1 MERGA
6 HLFGQQLFNGL
17 VTGSTY
23 ALIALGYTMVYGVLQ
38 LINFAH
44 GEIYMVGAFTGLL
57 LVTQANLPFPL
68 ALLLAMAITALL
80 GVTIEFIAYRPLRR
94 SSRLS
99 VLISAIGM
107 SIFVQNVALWVW
119 GPQTRR
125 FLPPF
130 PVHTFT
136 VAGLRTNT
144 LELLTLFVALVMM
157 LGLHLLVTRTKL
169 GKAMRAVAQDRE
181 TAALMGINVNR
192 TIAFTFAIGS
202 SLAAAAGVMVGMLF
216 NAVVPNMGVMP
227 GLKGFVAA
235 VLGGIGSI
243 PGAMVGGL
251 VLGMAEVLGV
261 ALLSSQW
268 RDAIAFA
275 ILILVL
281 LYRPSGLL
289 GRRTQEKV

>member
-1 MERGA
+1 M
-6 HLFGQQLFNGL
+6 FGQQLLNGL

-44 GEIYMVGAFTGLL
+44 GEIYMMGAFTGLL
-57 LVTQANLPFPL
+57 LVTVAKLPFPL
-68 ALLLAMAITALL
+68 ALLLAMGSTALL
-80 GVTIEFIAYRPLRR
+80 GIIIELLAYRPLRR

-107 SIFVQNVALWVW
+107 SIFVQNVALWIW
-119 GPQTRR
+119 GPSTRS

-130 PVHTFT
+130 PVTTFSI
-136 VAGLRTNT
+136 AGVRTNT
-144 LELLTLFVALVMM
+144 LELLTLAVALAMM
-157 LGLHLLVTRTKL
+157 VGLHLLVTRTKL

-216 NAVVPNMGVMP
+216 NAVNPTMGVMP

-235 VLGGIGSI
+235 VLGGIGHI

-251 VLGMAEVLGV
+251 ALGMAEVLGV

-268 RDAIAFA
+268 RDAVAFA

>member
-1 MERGA
+1 MHVG
-6 HLFGQQLFNGL
+6 LLGQQLLNGL

-44 GEIYMVGAFTGLL
+44 GEIYMTGAFVGLL
-57 LVTQANLPFPL
+57 LVSVVKLPFVW
-68 ALLLAMAITALL
+68 ALLLAMAAAATV
-80 GVTIEFIAYRPLRR
+80 GVVVEFLAYRPLRR
-94 SSRLS
+94 SSRLA

-107 SIFVQNVALWVW
+107 SIFLQNVGLWIF
-119 GPQTRR
+119 GPSTKS

-130 PVHTFT
+130 NVTT
-136 VAGLRTNT
+136 MQIGSLRTNT
-144 LELLTLFVALVMM
+144 LSLLTLGIALVMM
-157 LGLHLLVTRTKL
+157 IGLQYLVRNTKM
-169 GKAMRAVAQDRE
+169 GKAMRAVAQDRD
-181 TAALMGINVNR
+181 TAALMGISVNK

-202 SLAAAAGVMVGMLF
+202 ALAAAAGVMVGMLF
-216 NAVVPNMGVMP
+216 NAVVPTMGVMP

-235 VLGGIGSI
+235 VLGGIGNI
-243 PGAMVGGL
+243 PGAMLGGI
-251 VLGMAEVLGV
+251 VLGMAETLGV
-261 ALLSSQW
+261 TLLSSQW

-289 GRRTQEKV
+289 GARVEEKV

>member
-1 MERGA
+1 M
-6 HLFGQQLFNGL
+6 LLLGQQLVNGL

-44 GEIYMVGAFTGLL
+44 GEIYMIGAFAGLL
-57 LVTQANLPFPL
+57 LVTVAKVPFPV
-68 ALLLAMAITALL
+68 ALLLAMAASAAA
-80 GVTIEFIAYRPLRR
+80 GVIIEFLAYRPLRR
-94 SSRLS
+94 SSRLA

-107 SIFVQNVALWVW
+107 SIFVQNVGLWIW
-119 GPQTRR
+119 GPSTRS

-130 PVHTFT
+130 RVVPIEL
-136 VAGLRTNT
+136 AGVRTNS
-144 LELLTLFVALVMM
+144 LNVLTLVLALVIMV
-157 LGLHLLVTRTKL
+157 GLQFLVTRTKL

-181 TAALMGINVNR
+181 AAALMGIPVNR
-192 TIAFTFAIGS
+192 TISFTFAIGS
-202 SLAAAAGVMVGMLF
+202 ALAAAAGVMVGMLF
-216 NAVVPNMGVMP
+216 NAVTPTMGVMP

-235 VLGGIGSI
+235 VLGGIGNI
-243 PGAMVGGL
+243 PGAMLGGI
-251 VLGMAEVLGV
+251 VLGLAETFGV
-261 ALLSSQW
+261 AVLSSQW

-289 GRRTQEKV
+289 GRRVQEKV

>member
-1 MERGA
+1 
-6 HLFGQQLFNGL
+6 
-17 VTGSTY
+17 
-23 ALIALGYTMVYGVLQ
+23 
-38 LINFAH
+38 
-44 GEIYMVGAFTGLL
+44 
-57 LVTQANLPFPL
+57 
-68 ALLLAMAITALL
+68 
-80 GVTIEFIAYRPLRR
+80 
-94 SSRLS
+94 
-99 VLISAIGM
+99 
-107 SIFVQNVALWVW
+107 
-119 GPQTRR
+119 
-125 FLPPF
+125 
-130 PVHTFT
+130 
-136 VAGLRTNT
+136 
-144 LELLTLFVALVMM
+144 
-157 LGLHLLVTRTKL
+157 
-169 GKAMRAVAQDRE
+169 
-181 TAALMGINVNR
+181 
-192 TIAFTFAIGS
+192 
-202 SLAAAAGVMVGMLF
+202 MVGMLF

>member
-1 MERGA
+1 MFA
-6 HLFGQQLFNGL
+6 QQLINGL

-57 LVTQANLPFPL
+57 LVTVAKLPFPL
-68 ALLLAMAITALL
+68 ALLLAMGGTAVL

-107 SIFVQNVALWVW
+107 SIFVQNVALWIW
-119 GPQTRR
+119 GPSTRS

-130 PVHTFT
+130 PVTTFT
-136 VAGLRTNT
+136 IAGLRTNT
-144 LELLTLFVALVMM
+144 LDLLTLLVAVLMM
-157 LGLHLLVTRTKL
+157 VGLHLLVTRTKL

-216 NAVVPNMGVMP
+216 NAVTPSMGVMP

-235 VLGGIGSI
+235 VLGGIGHI

-268 RDAIAFA
+268 RDAVAFA

>member
-1 MERGA
+1 MFA
-6 HLFGQQLFNGL
+6 QQLINGL

-44 GEIYMVGAFTGLL
+44 GEIYMVGAFAGLL
-57 LVTQANLPFPL
+57 LVTVAQLPFPV
-68 ALLLAMAITALL
+68 ALLLAMGITALL
-80 GVTIEFIAYRPLRR
+80 GVTIEFLAYRPLRR

-107 SIFVQNVALWVW
+107 SIFVQNVALWIW
-119 GPQTRR
+119 GPSTRSFR
-125 FLPPF
+125 PPF
-130 PVHTFT
+130 PVTPLSLG
-136 VAGLRTNT
+136 GLRTNT
-144 LELLTLFVALVMM
+144 LELLTLALALLMM
-157 LGLHLLVTRTKL
+157 VGLHLLVTRTKL

-235 VLGGIGSI
+235 VLGGIGHI
-243 PGAMVGGL
+243 PGAMLGGL
-251 VLGMAEVLGV
+251 LLGMAEVLGV

-268 RDAIAFA
+268 RDAVAFA
-275 ILILVL
+275 ILIVVL

>member
-1 MERGA
+1 MIW
-6 HLFGQQLFNGL
+6 QQLINGL

-44 GEIYMVGAFTGLL
+44 GEIYMAGAFAGLL
-57 LVTQANLPFPL
+57 LVTAAELPFL
-68 ALLLAMAITALL
+68 AALVLAMVIAACV
-80 GVTIEFIAYRPLRR
+80 GVVVEFVAYRPLRR
-94 SSRLS
+94 SSRLA

-107 SIFVQNVALWVW
+107 SIFLQNLGLWIF
-119 GPQTRR
+119 GPSTRS

-130 PVHTFT
+130 PVVSFEIG
-136 VAGLRTNT
+136 GLRTNT
-144 LELLTLFVALVMM
+144 LHLLTLAVALAMM
-157 LGLHLLVTRTKL
+157 VGLQFLVARTKM

-181 TAALMGINVNR
+181 AAALMGISVNR

-202 SLAAAAGVMVGMLF
+202 ALAAAAGVMVGMLF
-216 NAVVPNMGVMP
+216 NAVTPTMGIMP

-235 VLGGIGSI
+235 VLGGIGHI
-243 PGAMVGGL
+243 PGAMLGGL
-251 VLGMAEVLGV
+251 VLGMIEVLGV

-289 GRRTQEKV
+289 GKPAPEKV

>member
-1 MERGA
+1 
-6 HLFGQQLFNGL
+6 LFAQQLLNGL

-44 GEIYMVGAFTGLL
+44 GEIYMMGAFTGLL
-57 LVTQANLPFPL
+57 LVTVAKLPFPL
-68 ALLLAMAITALL
+68 ALLLAMGSTALL
-80 GVTIEFIAYRPLRR
+80 GVVIEFLAYRPLRR

-107 SIFVQNVALWVW
+107 SIFVQNVALWIW
-119 GPQTRR
+119 GPSTRS

-130 PVHTFT
+130 PVTAFT
-136 VAGLRTNT
+136 IGSLRTNT
-144 LELLTLFVALVMM
+144 LELLTLAVALAMM
-157 LGLHLLVTRTKL
+157 VGLHLLVTRTKL

-181 TAALMGINVNR
+181 TAALMGVNVNR

-216 NAVVPNMGVMP
+216 NAVTPTMGVMP

-235 VLGGIGSI
+235 VLGGIGHI

-251 VLGMAEVLGV
+251 VLGMVEVLGV

-268 RDAIAFA
+268 RDAVAFA

>member
-1 MERGA
+1 
-6 HLFGQQLFNGL
+6 LFAQQLINGL

-44 GEIYMVGAFTGLL
+44 GEIYMVGAFAGLL
-57 LVTQANLPFPL
+57 LVTVAQLPFPV
-68 ALLLAMAITALL
+68 ALLLAMGITALL
-80 GVTIEFIAYRPLRR
+80 GVTIEFLAYRPLRR

-107 SIFVQNVALWVW
+107 SIFVQNVALWIW
-119 GPQTRR
+119 GPSTRSFR
-125 FLPPF
+125 PPF
-130 PVHTFT
+130 PVTPLSLG
-136 VAGLRTNT
+136 GLRTNT
-144 LELLTLFVALVMM
+144 LELLTLALALLMM
-157 LGLHLLVTRTKL
+157 VGLHLLVTRTKL

-235 VLGGIGSI
+235 VLGGIGHI
-243 PGAMVGGL
+243 PGAMLGGL
-251 VLGMAEVLGV
+251 LLGMAEVLGV

-268 RDAIAFA
+268 RDAVAFA
-275 ILILVL
+275 ILIVVL

>member
-1 MERGA
+1 MLA
-6 HLFGQQLFNGL
+6 QQLINGV

-44 GEIYMVGAFTGLL
+44 GEIYMVGAFAGLL
-57 LVTQANLPFPL
+57 LVTVAKLPFPL
-68 ALLLAMAITALL
+68 ALLLAMAAAALV
-80 GVTIEFIAYRPLRR
+80 GVTVEFLAYRPLRR
-94 SSRLS
+94 SSRLA

-107 SIFVQNVALWVW
+107 SIFLQNLGLWIW
-119 GPQTRR
+119 GPSTRS

-130 PVHTFT
+130 RVTS
-136 VAGLRTNT
+136 VEIAGLRTNT
-144 LELLTLFVALVMM
+144 LSLLTLLIALLIMVGLQLLVM
-157 LGLHLLVTRTKL
+157 RTKL

-181 TAALMGINVNR
+181 TAALMGISVNR
-192 TIAFTFAIGS
+192 TITYTFAIGS
-202 SLAAAAGVMVGMLF
+202 ALAAAAGVMVGMLF
-216 NAVVPNMGVMP
+216 NAVTPNMGIMP

-235 VLGGIGSI
+235 VLGGIGNI
-243 PGAMVGGL
+243 PGAMLGGL
-251 VLGMAEVLGV
+251 VLGLAEVLGV

-289 GRRTQEKV
+289 GRRVQEKV

>member
-1 MERGA
+1 VERGA

-125 FLPPF
+125 FLPP
-130 PVHTFT
+130 
-136 VAGLRTNT
+136 L
-144 LELLTLFVALVMM
+144 
-157 LGLHLLVTRTKL
+157 
-169 GKAMRAVAQDRE
+169 
-181 TAALMGINVNR
+181 
-192 TIAFTFAIGS
+192 
-202 SLAAAAGVMVGMLF
+202 
-216 NAVVPNMGVMP
+216 
-227 GLKGFVAA
+227 
-235 VLGGIGSI
+235 
-243 PGAMVGGL
+243 PGAHVHRGRP
-251 VLGMAEVLGV
+251 AHQHPR
-261 ALLSSQW
+261 AADAFSW
-268 RDAIAFA
+268 RW
-275 ILILVL
+275 
-281 LYRPSGLL
+281 
-289 GRRTQEKV
+289 

>member
-1 MERGA
+1 MFA
-6 HLFGQQLFNGL
+6 QQLLNGL

-44 GEIYMVGAFTGLL
+44 GEIYMMGAFTGLL
-57 LVTQANLPFPL
+57 LVTVAKLPFPL
-68 ALLLAMAITALL
+68 ALLLAMGSTALL
-80 GVTIEFIAYRPLRR
+80 GVVIEFLAYRPLRR

-107 SIFVQNVALWVW
+107 SIFVQNVALWIW
-119 GPQTRR
+119 GPSTRS

-130 PVHTFT
+130 PVTAFT
-136 VAGLRTNT
+136 IGSLRTNT
-144 LELLTLFVALVMM
+144 LELLTLAVALAMM
-157 LGLHLLVTRTKL
+157 VGLHLLVTRTKL

-181 TAALMGINVNR
+181 TAALMGVNVNR

-216 NAVVPNMGVMP
+216 NAVTPTMGVMP

-235 VLGGIGSI
+235 VLGGIGHI

-251 VLGMAEVLGV
+251 VLGMVEVLGV

-268 RDAIAFA
+268 RDAVAFA

>member
-1 MERGA
+1 M
-6 HLFGQQLFNGL
+6 FGQQLINGL

-57 LVTQANLPFPL
+57 LVTQAQLPFPL
-68 ALLLAMAITALL
+68 ALLLAMASTALL
-80 GVTIEFIAYRPLRR
+80 GVTIEFLAYRPLRR

-107 SIFVQNVALWVW
+107 SIFVQNVALWIW
-119 GPQTRR
+119 GPSTRS
-125 FLPPF
+125 FQPPF
-130 PVHTFT
+130 AVRTLT
-136 VAGLRTNT
+136 VAGLRINT
-144 LELLTLFVALVMM
+144 LELLTLAVALLMM
-157 LGLHLLVTRTKL
+157 VGLHLLVTRTKL

-181 TAALMGINVNR
+181 TAALMGVNVNR

-235 VLGGIGSI
+235 VLGGIGHI

>member
-6 HLFGQQLFNGL
+6 RLFGQQLINGL

-57 LVTQANLPFPL
+57 LVSQANLPFPL
-68 ALLLAMAITALL
+68 ALLLAMATTALL

-107 SIFVQNVALWVW
+107 SIFVQNVALWIW
-119 GPQTRR
+119 GPSTRS

-130 PVHTFT
+130 PVTTFSI
-136 VAGLRTNT
+136 AGVRTNT
-144 LELLTLFVALVMM
+144 LELLTLAVALAMM
-157 LGLHLLVTRTKL
+157 VGLHLLVTRTKL

-216 NAVVPNMGVMP
+216 NAVNPTMGVMP

-235 VLGGIGSI
+235 VLGGIGHI

-251 VLGMAEVLGV
+251 ALGMAEVLGV

-268 RDAIAFA
+268 RDAVAFA

>member
-1 MERGA
+1 
-6 HLFGQQLFNGL
+6 LFAQQLINGL

-57 LVTQANLPFPL
+57 LVTVAKLPFPL
-68 ALLLAMAITALL
+68 ALLLAMGGTAVL

-107 SIFVQNVALWVW
+107 SIFVQNVALWIW
-119 GPQTRR
+119 GPSTRS

-130 PVHTFT
+130 PVTTFT
-136 VAGLRTNT
+136 IAGLRTNT
-144 LELLTLFVALVMM
+144 LDLLTLLVAVLMM
-157 LGLHLLVTRTKL
+157 VGLHLLVTRTKL

-216 NAVVPNMGVMP
+216 NAVTPSMGVMP

-235 VLGGIGSI
+235 VLGGIGHI

-268 RDAIAFA
+268 RDAVAFA